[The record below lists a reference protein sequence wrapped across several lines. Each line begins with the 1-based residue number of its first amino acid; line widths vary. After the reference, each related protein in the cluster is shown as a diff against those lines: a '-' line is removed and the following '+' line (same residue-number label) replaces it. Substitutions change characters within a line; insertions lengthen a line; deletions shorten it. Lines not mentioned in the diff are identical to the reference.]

1 MVKEDVIRPRPP
13 RTVDPDKLERLRQ
26 WSRRK
31 PVIALMGEFSS
42 GKSTLLNLLVGQD
55 MMPVKVTATHLPP
68 VWLRYGSAEPYR
80 IDRKG
85 RRHPVDLNR
94 LSDVPVEDTRV
105 IRVFSQA
112 DILGRCDLIDM
123 PGISDPNLAAQDH
136 LDILAAASGVIWCTH
151 AAQAWRESERA
162 MWAEM
167 PARLRQNSI
176 LLVTRADKLRS
187 EEDVAK
193 IEARLAR
200 ETNGLFAARIFASL
214 KTALAAQRADNP
226 LAWEASGAAELVTT
240 LESILRRVSRRREQL
255 LSRYLAENGTADPQ
269 LAEGGAI
276 AVEDNADASDPAAG
290 TVSTPLSPDQDA
302 ARRALLSDLR
312 DVLSHHAAA
321 LGSVTLADLASLLA
335 ELDR

>member
-1 MVKEDVIRPRPP
+1 MEDTIPPIRP
-13 RTVDPDKLERLRQ
+13 RTVDPGKLERLRQ
-26 WSRRK
+26 WSQRK

-55 MMPVKVTATHLPP
+55 MVPVKVTATHLPP
-68 VWLRYGSAEPYR
+68 VWLRHGSAEPYR

-94 LSDVPVEDTRV
+94 LSDVPVKDTRV

-112 DILGRCDLIDM
+112 DILARCDLIDM

-162 MWAEM
+162 MWTAM
-167 PARLRQNSI
+167 PERLRQNSI

-200 ETNGLFAARIFASL
+200 ETNGLFAARIFAAL

-226 LAWEASGAAELVTT
+226 MAWEASGAAELVST
-240 LESILRRVSRRREQL
+240 LESILRRVSRRRERL
-255 LSRYLAENGTADPQ
+255 LSRYLGQEDAAQAVPETQDRPMVAHGPVAPVPATETA
-269 LAEGGAI
+269 
-276 AVEDNADASDPAAG
+276 
-290 TVSTPLSPDQDA
+290 STPLRLDQDA
-302 ARRALLSDLR
+302 ARAALLSDLR

-321 LGSVTLADLASLLA
+321 LGTVTLADLASLLA

>member
-1 MVKEDVIRPRPP
+1 MEDTIPPIRP
-13 RTVDPDKLERLRQ
+13 RTVDPGKLERLRQ
-26 WSRRK
+26 WSQRK

-55 MMPVKVTATHLPP
+55 MVPVKVTATHLPP
-68 VWLRYGSAEPYR
+68 VWLRHGSAEPYR

-94 LSDVPVEDTRV
+94 LSDVPVKDTRV

-112 DILGRCDLIDM
+112 DILARCDLIDM

-162 MWAEM
+162 MWAAM
-167 PARLRQNSI
+167 PERLRQNSI
-176 LLVTRADKLRS
+176 LLVTPADKLRS

-226 LAWEASGAAELVTT
+226 MAWEASGAAELVST
-240 LESILRRVSRRREQL
+240 LESILRRVSRQRERL
-255 LSRYLAENGTADPQ
+255 LSRYLGQEDAAQAVPETQDRPMAAHGPVAPEPATETA
-269 LAEGGAI
+269 
-276 AVEDNADASDPAAG
+276 
-290 TVSTPLSPDQDA
+290 STPLRLDQDA
-302 ARRALLSDLR
+302 ARAALLSDLR

-321 LGSVTLADLASLLA
+321 LGTVTLADLASLLA